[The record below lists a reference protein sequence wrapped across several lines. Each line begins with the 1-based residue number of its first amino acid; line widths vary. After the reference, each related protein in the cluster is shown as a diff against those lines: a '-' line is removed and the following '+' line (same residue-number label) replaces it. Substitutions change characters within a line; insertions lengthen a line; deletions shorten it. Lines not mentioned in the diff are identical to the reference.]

1 MTFLC
6 QTSGPNGSYSF
17 SHTIYGK
24 IKEAN
29 RIAWPYWSL
38 EDFTYLLETL
48 ELLCNV
54 LSRNATN
61 MVWLVAALKVALD
74 VLIFA
79 KAISQEFV
87 LAVKRSI
94 SNATIFLLN

>member
-1 MTFLC
+1 
-6 QTSGPNGSYSF
+6 
-17 SHTIYGK
+17 
-24 IKEAN
+24 
-29 RIAWPYWSL
+29 
-38 EDFTYLLETL
+38 
-48 ELLCNV
+48 
-54 LSRNATN
+54 
-61 MVWLVAALKVALD
+61 MVWLVAALKVALH